1 MGKNIAAFLI
11 AVVLL
16 CVPLSACGAT
26 DAALSSTADKIQ
38 NVTVNGGA
46 AIVTLYSADNAN
58 VVLDSFTSDG

>member
-26 DAALSSTADKIQ
+26 DAAADKIQ
-38 NVTVNGGA
+38 
-46 AIVTLYSADNAN
+46 
-58 VVLDSFTSDG
+58 SDLRKPD